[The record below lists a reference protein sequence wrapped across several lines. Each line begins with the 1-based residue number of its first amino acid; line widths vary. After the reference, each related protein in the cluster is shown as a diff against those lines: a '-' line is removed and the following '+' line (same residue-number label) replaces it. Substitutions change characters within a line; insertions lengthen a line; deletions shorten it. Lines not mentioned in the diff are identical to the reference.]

1 MSGPL
6 LVAKG
11 VTKRFGGFVALD
23 GVDLSVGAGERVGLI
38 GPNGS
43 GKSTL
48 VNCIAGTVRGGGS
61 IQFDGHDLAALPPHR
76 RIRLGIARSFQI
88 PRPFASMTV
97 LDNLRI
103 PLLFGC
109 AAPAGAPPVAGEATA
124 RAHPFLWRSRGHET
138 EEALSILRQVGLEA
152 NAGRLSRELTQVD
165 MRKLELARAIASRP
179 KLLVADEALA
189 GLSVSEVDEI
199 LAILLEMKGRGVA
212 VILIEHIMRAVLRFS
227 ERIAVLVVG
236 RKIADGPP
244 ETVLRDP
251 EVERAYLGQ

>member
-1 MSGPL
+1 MSGSL
-6 LVAKG
+6 LVATG
-11 VTKRFGGFVALD
+11 VTKRFGGFVALA
-23 GVDLSVGAGERVGLI
+23 GVDLAVGAGERLGLI

-61 IQFDGHDLAALPPHR
+61 IHFDGHDLGRLPPHR

-97 LDNLRI
+97 LDNLRV
-103 PLLFGC
+103 PLLY
-109 AAPAGAPPVAGEATA
+109 AARSHPLLEA
-124 RAHPFLWRSRGHET
+124 SRGNET
-138 EEALSILRQVGLEA
+138 DEAMAILRQVGLEA
-152 NAGRLSRELTQVD
+152 KAGRPSRELTQVE

-189 GLSVSEVDEI
+189 GLSASEVDEI
-199 LAILLEMKGRGVA
+199 LAILLEMKRRGVA

-236 RKIADGPP
+236 SKIADGPP

-251 EVERAYLGQ
+251 EVQRAYLGQ

>member
-1 MSGPL
+1 LDLPAAPPREAQMSGPL

-11 VTKRFGGFVALD
+11 VTKRFGGFVALG

-61 IQFDGHDLAALPPHR
+61 IEFDGHDLAPLPPHR
-76 RIRLGIARSFQI
+76 RNRLGIARSFQI

-103 PLLFGC
+103 PLLY
-109 AAPAGAPPVAGEATA
+109 AA
-124 RAHPFLWRSRGHET
+124 RAHPLLQRSRGRET

-152 NAGRLSRELTQVD
+152 KAGRLSRELTQVD
-165 MRKLELARAIASRP
+165 MRKLELARAIASHP

-189 GLSVSEVDEI
+189 GLSASEVDEI

-212 VILIEHIMRAVLRFS
+212 VILIEHMMRAVLRFS
-227 ERIAVLVVG
+227 ERIAVLVAG

>member
-11 VTKRFGGFVALD
+11 VTKRFGGFIALG

-61 IQFDGHDLAALPPHR
+61 IEFDGHDLAPLPPHR

-103 PLLFGC
+103 PLLY
-109 AAPAGAPPVAGEATA
+109 AA
-124 RAHPFLWRSRGHET
+124 RAHPLLQRSHGRET

-152 NAGRLSRELTQVD
+152 KAGRLSRELTQVD
-165 MRKLELARAIASRP
+165 MRKLELARAIASHP

-189 GLSVSEVDEI
+189 GLSASEVDEI
-199 LAILLEMKGRGVA
+199 LTILLEMKGRGVA
-212 VILIEHIMRAVLRFS
+212 VILIEHMMRAVLRFS

-251 EVERAYLGQ
+251 AVERAYLGQ

>member
-11 VTKRFGGFVALD
+11 VTKRFGGFVALG

-61 IQFDGHDLAALPPHR
+61 IEFDGHDLAPLPPHR

-103 PLLFGC
+103 PLLY
-109 AAPAGAPPVAGEATA
+109 AA
-124 RAHPFLWRSRGHET
+124 RAHPLLQRSRGRET

-165 MRKLELARAIASRP
+165 MRKLELARAIASHP

-189 GLSVSEVDEI
+189 GLSASEVDEI
-199 LAILLEMKGRGVA
+199 LTILLEMKGRGVA
-212 VILIEHIMRAVLRFS
+212 VILIEHMMRAVLRFS

-236 RKIADGPP
+236 RKIADGPA

-251 EVERAYLGQ
+251 AVERAYLGQ